1 MASCFQLLSEED
13 FKNLSEI
20 AENQNTK
27 KSTNNW
33 VKLYKQRAH
42 ERSININLEKIDSQ
56 YLIKFYHSFMQKFV
70 NKIGKNMNQTVYV

>member
-33 VKLYKQRAH
+33 VKLYKQWAH

-56 YLIKFYHSFMQKFV
+56 SLDKVLSQFYGEICK
-70 NKIGKNMNQTVYV
+70 